1 MSVSAPPRPA
11 RTSMHPRPVRISTPP
26 DPAATDSR
34 SKDELV
40 TSLLPLAK
48 RLAARY
54 RHAGESQD
62 DLEQVA
68 CLGLVKAV
76 DRYDP
81 DAGPLVRYA
90 VPTILGELR
99 RHFRDKGWGVH
110 VPRSVQENLL
120 TVNKAVER
128 LTTTLGRT
136 PSARDIAA
144 ATSLSVEDVI
154 EAIDA
159 GASYTPAALDAPR
172 PGADP
177 DSRSLGDSLG
187 SNDPNYELVELGEA
201 IGPAFQEL
209 PSRERAIVQLRFFED
224 LTQAEIAERVGISQM
239 HVSRLLRR
247 ALDSL
252 HGAVAA

>member
-1 MSVSAPPRPA
+1 MSVSAPPRP
-11 RTSMHPRPVRISTPP
+11 PRISTQPHP
-26 DPAATDSR
+26 TTDDQR

-81 DAGPLVRYA
+81 SAGPLVRYA

-110 VPRSVQENLL
+110 VPRSVQENLM

-136 PSARDIAA
+136 PTAKDIAKV
-144 ATSLSVEDVI
+144 TTLSVEDVI
-154 EAIDA
+154 EALDA

-172 PGADP
+172 TGGDP
-177 DSRSLGDSLG
+177 ESRSLGDSLG
-187 SNDPNYELVELGEA
+187 SEDPNYALVELGEA

-209 PSRERAIVQLRFFED
+209 PSREQAIVQLRFFED

-247 ALDSL
+247 ALDTL

>member
-1 MSVSAPPRPA
+1 MSAAAPPV
-11 RTSMHPRPVRISTPP
+11 PREVGDR
-26 DPAATDSR
+26 R
-34 SKDELV
+34 SDEELIA
-40 TSLLPLAK
+40 SLMPLAK
-48 RLAARY
+48 RLASRY
-54 RHAGESQD
+54 RHAGESQE

-68 CLGLVKAV
+68 YLGLVKAV

-120 TVNKAVER
+120 SANKAVER

-136 PSARDIAA
+136 PTAQDISD
-144 ATSLSVEDVI
+144 ATAMSVEEVI
-154 EAIDA
+154 EALDA
-159 GASYTPAALDAPR
+159 GASYTPAALDAPQRGDDADAR
-172 PGADP
+172 P
-177 DSRSLGDSLG
+177 LGDALG
-187 SNDPNYELVELGEA
+187 ESDPNYELVELGES
-201 IGPAFQEL
+201 IGPAFREL
-209 PSRERAIVQLRFFED
+209 PSREQTIVRLRFFED

-247 ALDSL
+247 ALETL
-252 HGAVAA
+252 HDAVDEAA

>member
-1 MSVSAPPRPA
+1 MSVSAPPRP
-11 RTSMHPRPVRISTPP
+11 REIDDRSTS
-26 DPAATDSR
+26 
-34 SKDELV
+34 DELV

-54 RHAGESQD
+54 RHAGESQE

-68 CLGLVKAV
+68 CLGLVKAI

-81 DAGPLVRYA
+81 SAGPLVRYA

-120 TVNKAVER
+120 TVNKASER
-128 LTTTLGRT
+128 LATTLGRT
-136 PSARDIAA
+136 PRARDIAKF
-144 ATSLSVEDVI
+144 TGMPLEDVI
-154 EAIDA
+154 EALDA

-172 PGADP
+172 HGDEPEA
-177 DSRSLGDSLG
+177 RSLGDALG
-187 SNDPNYELVELGEA
+187 SDDPNYELVELGQS
-201 IGPAFQEL
+201 IGPAFREL
-209 PSRERAIVQLRFFED
+209 PDRERAIVQLRFFED
-224 LTQAEIAERVGISQM
+224 LTQAEIAERIGISQM

-247 ALDSL
+247 ALDTL
-252 HGAVAA
+252 HGAVDEAA

>member
-1 MSVSAPPRPA
+1 MSVSAPPRP
-11 RTSMHPRPVRISTPP
+11 TRISTPL
-26 DPAATDSR
+26 DPTATDDR
-34 SKDELV
+34 PKDELV
-40 TSLLPLAK
+40 ASLLPLAK
-48 RLAARY
+48 RLAGRY
-54 RHAGESQD
+54 RHAGESQE

-81 DAGPLVRYA
+81 EAGPLVRYA

-120 TVNKAVER
+120 TVNKAIAR

-136 PSARDIAA
+136 PTAGDIAA

-154 EAIDA
+154 EALDA

-172 PGADP
+172 ASDDP
-177 DSRSLGDSLG
+177 ESRSLGDSLG
-187 SNDPNYELVELGEA
+187 GDDPNYELVELGEA
-201 IGPAFQEL
+201 IGPAFRDL

-247 ALDSL
+247 ALETL

>member
-1 MSVSAPPRPA
+1 MSVSTLPRAA
-11 RTSMHPRPVRISTPP
+11 RSEDRP
-26 DPAATDSR
+26 DE
-34 SKDELV
+34 ELV
-40 TSLLPLAK
+40 ASLLPLAK

-81 DAGPLVRYA
+81 SAGPLVRYA

-120 TVNKAVER
+120 NVNKAVGR

-136 PSARDIAA
+136 PTAGDVAD
-144 ATSLSVEDVI
+144 ATGMSVEAVI
-154 EAIDA
+154 EALDA
-159 GASYTPAALDAPR
+159 GASYTPAALDAPH
-172 PGADP
+172 GGDP
-177 DSRSLGDSLG
+177 ESRSLGDSLG
-187 SNDPNYELVELGEA
+187 SDDPNYELVELGEA
-201 IGPAFQEL
+201 IGPAFREL
-209 PSRERAIVQLRFFED
+209 PAREQAIVQLRFFED

-247 ALDSL
+247 ALDTL

>member
-1 MSVSAPPRPA
+1 MSVSTPR
-11 RTSMHPRPVRISTPP
+11 RPRLIEDRS
-26 DPAATDSR
+26 

-40 TSLLPLAK
+40 ANLLPLAK

-54 RHAGESQD
+54 RHAGESQE

-81 DAGPLVRYA
+81 SAGPLVRYA

-120 TVNKAVER
+120 AVNSATER
-128 LTTTLGRT
+128 LSTKLGRT
-136 PSARDIAA
+136 PRARDIAD
-144 ATSLSVEDVI
+144 ATGLSVEDVI
-154 EAIDA
+154 EALAA
-159 GASYTPAALDAPR
+159 GASYTPAALDGPQR
-172 PGADP
+172 SDDP
-177 DSRSLGDSLG
+177 EARSLGDALG
-187 SNDPNYELVELGEA
+187 SPDPNYELVELGQS
-201 IGPAFQEL
+201 IGPAFRDL
-209 PSRERAIVQLRFFED
+209 PSREQRIVQLRFFED
-224 LTQAEIAERVGISQM
+224 LTQAEIAERIGISQM

-247 ALDSL
+247 ALDQL
-252 HGAVAA
+252 HSAVDVAA

>member
-1 MSVSAPPRPA
+1 MSVSAAPRPGE
-11 RTSMHPRPVRISTPP
+11 TDPRSVN
-26 DPAATDSR
+26 
-34 SKDELV
+34 DELV
-40 TSLLPLAK
+40 ANLLPLAK

-54 RHAGESQD
+54 RHAGESQE

-81 DAGPLVRYA
+81 SAGPLVRYA

-120 TVNKAVER
+120 TVNKATER
-128 LTTTLGRT
+128 LATTLGRT
-136 PSARDIAA
+136 PRARDIASF
-144 ATSLSVEDVI
+144 TGMPLEDVI
-154 EAIDA
+154 EA
-159 GASYTPAALDAPR
+159 LDAPQR
-172 PGADP
+172 GDEAEA
-177 DSRSLGDSLG
+177 RSLGDTLG
-187 SNDPNYELVELGEA
+187 SDDPNYALVELGQS
-201 IGPAFQEL
+201 IGPAFRDL
-209 PSRERAIVQLRFFED
+209 PARERAIVQLRFFED
-224 LTQAEIAERVGISQM
+224 LTQAEIAERIGISQM